1 MQWSY
6 VVAELQEYC
15 RNPHGKAR
23 LVGWVAAAAAAAA
36 AAEEE
41 EAFFLTAAVMMI
53 TLQALLD
60 CDQCDDGGH
69 DKCHKVWQTVEEL
82 GK

>member
-6 VVAELQEYC
+6 VVAELLEYC

-36 AAEEE
+36 AAAEEEE
-41 EAFFLTAAVMMI
+41 EAHFFLTAAVMMI
-53 TLQALLD
+53 TLQAQKSYQVL
-60 CDQCDDGGH
+60 
-69 DKCHKVWQTVEEL
+69 QTVEEL